1 MQARTIIKKWW
12 FIAEDLY
19 EIRVRKTWPQE
30 TEKRKE
36 ESEEERVIVEVISQL
51 LILTRSTVKE
61 ERQYETDRAEYI
73 RSSSELSA
81 EQQNLI
87 NEITSRREGLKIK
100 REKLQSIKQIDK
112 RKLWLK
118 WIRPTTLA
126 LLSDPAF
133 IHCNRHPSRTPTDWE
148 RKVRELYS
156 L

>member
-1 MQARTIIKKWW
+1 M
-12 FIAEDLY
+12 
-19 EIRVRKTWPQE
+19 
-30 TEKRKE
+30 
-36 ESEEERVIVEVISQL
+36 ISQL

-118 WIRPTTLA
+118 
-126 LLSDPAF
+126 
-133 IHCNRHPSRTPTDWE
+133 
-148 RKVRELYS
+148 
-156 L
+156 